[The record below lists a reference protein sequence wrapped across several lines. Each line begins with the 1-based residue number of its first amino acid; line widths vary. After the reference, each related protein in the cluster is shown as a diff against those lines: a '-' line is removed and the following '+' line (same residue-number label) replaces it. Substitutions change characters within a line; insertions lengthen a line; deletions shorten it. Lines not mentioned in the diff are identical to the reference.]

1 MTKHG
6 VPFTNA
12 HHAWV
17 ASCLIACVVVS
28 GAALSWR
35 DSRPSVADWRLPLDH
50 ATAALAAGDL
60 PSARVAWEDA
70 YRAAMGTRD
79 PEGLLAAGA
88 AALRIGEAG
97 ERRGVAVAEARR
109 LFLAAFLQAR
119 EREDAESMARAG
131 EAFAELGDQ
140 EVAARAFTLAMALAT
155 RRGDQA
161 ARQRVA
167 ALMARVGQPRPM
179 P

>member
-1 MTKHG
+1 MTKQD
-6 VPFTNA
+6 VPITSA
-12 HHAWV
+12 HHAWI
-17 ASCLIACVVVS
+17 AACLLACVLVS

-35 DSRPSVADWRLPLDH
+35 DNRPSVADWRLPLEQ
-50 ATAALAAGDL
+50 ATAALAAGDV

-88 AALRIGEAG
+88 AALRIGEATQ
-97 ERRGVAVAEARR
+97 RRSVAIPEARR
-109 LFLAAFLQAR
+109 LFLAAFLQSR
-119 EREDAESMARAG
+119 EREDAEGMARAG
-131 EAFAELGDQ
+131 EAFAELGDR
-140 EVAARAFTLAMALAT
+140 EVAARTFTLAMAVAN
-155 RRGDQA
+155 RRGDPA

-167 ALMARVGQPRPM
+167 ALMARVGQPWPV